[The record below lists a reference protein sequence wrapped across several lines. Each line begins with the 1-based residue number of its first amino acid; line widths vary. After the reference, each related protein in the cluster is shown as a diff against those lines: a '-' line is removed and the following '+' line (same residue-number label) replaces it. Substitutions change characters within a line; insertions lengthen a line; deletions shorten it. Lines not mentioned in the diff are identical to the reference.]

1 MKKLAI
7 IVSVV
12 LLLVVGA
19 AVGLFVSGKVA
30 WVGPDTKVVTAKI
43 VCGPELVSKYNDAM
57 YVSFR
62 NNEKLPSLDVEGIKN
77 IKTEIKAKAGYEKDP
92 TCQSMLY
99 LIAIYE
105 EDYEGSKL
113 AYETVKKLHDQGLYA
128 DNNIRNNPPLFMYE
142 APVFGLSP
150 EGKAQPGVGDLD
162 GVGGE

>member
-57 YVSFR
+57 YVTFR

>member
-7 IVSVV
+7 IVSVI
-12 LLLVVGA
+12 LLLVVGV

>member
-7 IVSVV
+7 IVSVI

-19 AVGLFVSGKVA
+19 AVALFVSGKIA

-43 VCGPELVSKYNDAM
+43 VCTPEVVSKYNDAM

-62 NNEKLPSLDVEGIKN
+62 NNETLPSLDVEGIKN
-77 IKTEIKAKAGYEKDP
+77 VKTEIKGKAGYEQDP

-113 AYETVKKLHDQGLYA
+113 AYETVKKLHDEGLYA
-128 DNNIRNNPPLFMYE
+128 ENNIRNNPPLFMYE
-142 APVFGLSP
+142 APVFALSP

>member
-7 IVSVV
+7 IVSVI
-12 LLLVVGA
+12 LLLVVGV

-113 AYETVKKLHDQGLYA
+113 AYETVKKLHDQGMYA